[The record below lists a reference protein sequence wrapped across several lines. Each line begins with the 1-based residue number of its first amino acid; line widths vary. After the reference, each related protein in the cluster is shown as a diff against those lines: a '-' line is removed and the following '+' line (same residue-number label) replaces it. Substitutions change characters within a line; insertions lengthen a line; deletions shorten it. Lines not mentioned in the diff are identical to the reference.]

1 MYIMRYNTNHC
12 PVWDALVFRPI
23 LRAVG
28 LDNVRA
34 MVTGSAPITA
44 DNLLFLRILFQ
55 SSHRDGVT
63 CRTNVLQGLGATET
77 SGGAC
82 VSLPKDF
89 NTFDHC
95 GCPIRAM
102 EAKVGDVGG
111 NEA

>member
-1 MYIMRYNTNHC
+1 M
-12 PVWDALVFRPI
+12 VFRPI

-55 SSHRDGVT
+55 CGSAGQLTH
-63 CRTNVLQGLGATET
+63 RTNVLQGLGATET

-102 EAKVGDVGG
+102 EAKAGPIEGC
-111 NEA
+111 ES

>member
-1 MYIMRYNTNHC
+1 MRYNSNSC
-12 PVWDALVFRPI
+12 PVWDALMFRPI

-44 DNLLFLRILFQ
+44 DNLLFLRVLFQ
-55 SSHRDGVT
+55 CVCGT
-63 CRTNVLQGLGATET
+63 PITNRTNVLQGLGATET

-102 EAKVGDVGG
+102 EAKVRAF
-111 NEA
+111 EPA

>member
-1 MYIMRYNTNHC
+1 ME
-12 PVWDALVFRPI
+12 
-23 LRAVG
+23 
-28 LDNVRA
+28 
-34 MVTGSAPITA
+34 VT
-44 DNLLFLRILFQ
+44 R
-55 SSHRDGVT
+55 
-63 CRTNVLQGLGATET
+63 RTNVLQGLGATET

-111 NEA
+111 SEA